1 MIKSVALFSMFT
13 LSMVTASIAE
23 TPEQRQACTDDAFR
37 VCNDAIP
44 DQNRVF
50 NCLVQKQAQISPLC
64 RSALAAYLPAE
75 QPTAQATPKRTGK
88 SKAKS
93 SSGKG
98 PLNLNPN
105 AR

>member
-1 MIKSVALFSMFT
+1 MVRSVACICAL
-13 LSMVTASIAE
+13 LLGAVTVAVAE

-50 NCLVQKQAQISPLC
+50 NCLVQKSQQISPLC
-64 RSALAAYLPAE
+64 RSALAPYLSAE
-75 QPTAQATPKRTGK
+75 QPTAQATPRQAG
-88 SKAKS
+88 KAKAS
-93 SSGKG
+93 RSGKG

>member
-1 MIKSVALFSMFT
+1 MVRSVACVGAFLLGMAT
-13 LSMVTASIAE
+13 TAAVAE

-37 VCNDAIP
+37 VCNDAVP

-50 NCLVQKQAQISPLC
+50 NCLVQKNQQISPLC
-64 RSALAAYLPAE
+64 RSALAPYLPAE
-75 QPTAQATPKRTGK
+75 HPTAQAAPRQAGK
-88 SKAKS
+88 SKAPKPS
-93 SSGKG
+93 KG